1 MDSERLAQVMQR
13 AEALCRERGVRLTPQ
28 RRTVLELVC
37 EAERPMSAY
46 DILDLMRASVSN
58 PAPPTVYR
66 ALDFLLEQGLVHKL
80 ESIHAFVGCSHP
92 DHPHSSQFL
101 ICADCGDVNEL
112 EDPAIARSLRLAES
126 ASGFAPKRRVVEL
139 IGTCARCT
147 EKDHE

>member
-1 MDSERLAQVMQR
+1 MDSKRLAGIMEQ

-37 EAERPMSAY
+37 AAERPMSAY
-46 DILDLMRASVSN
+46 DILDLMRSSISN

-92 DHPHSSQFL
+92 DHPHASQFL
-101 ICADCGDVNEL
+101 ICADCGDVSEL
-112 EDPAIARSLRLAES
+112 EDPAIARSLRAAET

-139 IGTCARCT
+139 IGSCARCT
-147 EKDHE
+147 AKAHE

>member
-1 MDSERLAQVMQR
+1 MDNERLAQVMQR

-46 DILDLMRASVSN
+46 DILDLMRATISN

-80 ESIHAFVGCSHP
+80 ESIHAFIGCSNP
-92 DHPHSSQFL
+92 DHPHSGQLL

-147 EKDHE
+147 GKDHE